1 MIFQKK
7 FLVSL
12 VMGMGVFLG
21 IAATDRAEDHGEMNK
36 RTESYSPEKPSWQ
49 NLKIIP
55 KNIDED
61 QMERIMHRYSQALGV
76 TCSYCHPDTKA
87 NVFPRRV
94 DFASDEKLEKRI
106 ARKMMRMTDKINKK
120 YFNYRNLYDFNS
132 LSKPVLACNTCHR
145 GLQKPNNVSTFI
157 P

>member
-1 MIFQKK
+1 MIFQRR
-7 FLVSL
+7 FLVFL

-21 IAATDRAEDHGEMNK
+21 IAATDRPGDHGVMNK
-36 RTESYSPEKPSWQ
+36 QTEAPPPEKPSWQ

-87 NVFPRRV
+87 IVFPRRV
-94 DFASDEKLEKRI
+94 DFASDEKPEKRI
-106 ARKMMRMTDKINKK
+106 ARKMMRMTDKINKR
-120 YFNYRNLYDFNS
+120 YFNYTNHYDFDG
-132 LSKPVLACNTCHR
+132 LSKPVLTCNTCHR